1 MGANTAENTT
11 RRLKAVLDVLAE
23 GVWTGEQLNA
33 GAVLGEAIARV
44 PLNDFERELLSGGIP
59 RGHKTLTTATAK
71 LVKAGWLVKG
81 RAGWTITEDGQRA
94 TVAFAAP
101 DAFAAALD
109 AGTPVPADTPL
120 PSAPAAGTPAR
131 TAAAPTAAP
140 KAAAPKAAPKAAK
153 VAEKVAGKA
162 AKLVEEAVAPVAK
175 VVRRRK
181 AADKPAGAPASAPA
195 AAAPAGA
202 ATAAPAAAATAAPAP
217 AATAAPAAAATAAPA
232 AAAPATGGE
241 TIEQPEAVAVAGD
254 FNILLGAPANWAP
267 QYDESQMELDLVD
280 QLWKLAANLP
290 AGTYSFKIALNRSW
304 EENFGAF
311 GAFDGANH
319 EVHHYG
325 GQMVI
330 HYDHR
335 TRDIILP

>member
-1 MGANTAENTT
+1 MAENTAENTN

-23 GVWTGEQLNA
+23 EVWTGEKLNA

-44 PLNDFERELLSGGIP
+44 PLNEFERELLSGGIP
-59 RGHKTLTTATAK
+59 RGHKTLTSATSK

-81 RAGWTITEDGQRA
+81 RSGWTITEDGQRA
-94 TVAFAAP
+94 TVAFADPA
-101 DAFAAALD
+101 AFAAALD

-120 PSAPAAGTPAR
+120 PTAPAVKPA
-131 TAAAPTAAP
+131 A
-140 KAAAPKAAPKAAK
+140 KAAAPKAAPKAVK

-175 VVRRRK
+175 AVRKRK
-181 AADKPAGAPASAPA
+181 TPAEVPAAEAPASATPVAVAPA
-195 AAAPAGA
+195 SAAPVAGAAAPAA
-202 ATAAPAAAATAAPAP
+202 EAPAVSV
-217 AATAAPAAAATAAPA
+217 
-232 AAAPATGGE
+232 E

-280 QLWKLAANLP
+280 QLWKLAADLP
-290 AGTYSFKIALNRSW
+290 AGTYTFKIALNRSW

-319 EVHHYG
+319 EVRHLG
-325 GQMVI
+325 GLLVI

>member
-1 MGANTAENTT
+1 MAENTAENTN

-23 GVWTGEQLNA
+23 EVWTGEKLNA

-44 PLNDFERELLSGGIP
+44 PLNEFERELLSGGIP

-81 RAGWTITEDGQRA
+81 RSGWTITEDGQRA
-94 TVAFAAP
+94 TVAFADPA
-101 DAFAAALD
+101 AFAAALD

-120 PSAPAAGTPAR
+120 PSEPAVKPAA
-131 TAAAPTAAP
+131 

-162 AKLVEEAVAPVAK
+162 AKLVEDAVAPVAK
-175 VVRRRK
+175 AVRKRK
-181 AADKPAGAPASAPA
+181 APATATAPAAETSTAATP
-195 AAAPAGA
+195 AAAPAA
-202 ATAAPAAAATAAPAP
+202 EAPAVSV
-217 AATAAPAAAATAAPA
+217 
-232 AAAPATGGE
+232 E

-254 FNILLGAPANWAP
+254 FNVLLGAPANWAP

-280 QLWKLAANLP
+280 QLWKIVADLP
-290 AGTYSFKIALNRSW
+290 AGSYTFKIALNRSW
-304 EENFGAF
+304 DENFGAF

-319 EVHHYG
+319 EVHHPG
-325 GQMVI
+325 GLLVI

>member
-11 RRLKAVLDVLAE
+11 LRLKAVLDVLAE
-23 GVWTGEQLNA
+23 GVWTDEKLNA

-81 RAGWTITEDGQRA
+81 RSGWTITEDGQRA
-94 TVAFAAP
+94 TVAFADPA
-101 DAFAAALD
+101 AFAAALD

-120 PSAPAAGTPAR
+120 PSAPAAKPA
-131 TAAAPTAAP
+131 A
-140 KAAAPKAAPKAAK
+140 KAAPKAAK

-175 VVRRRK
+175 AVRKRK
-181 AADKPAGAPASAPA
+181 APA
-195 AAAPAGA
+195 AK
-202 ATAAPAAAATAAPAP
+202 APAASP
-217 AATAAPAAAATAAPA
+217 AAESLASA
-232 AAAPATGGE
+232 AAAPATSVE
-241 TIEQPEAVAVAGD
+241 TIEQPDAVAVAGD

-280 QLWKLAANLP
+280 QLWKLAADLP
-290 AGTYSFKIALNRSW
+290 AGSYSFKIVLNRTW
-304 EENFGAF
+304 DENFGAF

-319 EVHHYG
+319 EVHHSG
-325 GQMVI
+325 GQLVI

-335 TRDIILP
+335 THDIVLL

>member
-1 MGANTAENTT
+1 MGANTAENTN
-11 RRLKAVLDVLAE
+11 RRLKAVLEVLTE
-23 GVWTGEQLNA
+23 GVWTDEKLNA

-44 PLNDFERELLSGGIP
+44 PLNEFERELLSGGIP

-94 TVAFAAP
+94 TVAFADPA
-101 DAFAAALD
+101 AFAAALD

-120 PSAPAAGTPAR
+120 PSAPAGKPA
-131 TAAAPTAAP
+131 A
-140 KAAAPKAAPKAAK
+140 KAAPKATK

-175 VVRRRK
+175 AVRKRK
-181 AADKPAGAPASAPA
+181 SADNGTAPAPG
-195 AAAPAGA
+195 AAAPAVE
-202 ATAAPAAAATAAPAP
+202 APAVSV
-217 AATAAPAAAATAAPA
+217 
-232 AAAPATGGE
+232 E
-241 TIEQPEAVAVAGD
+241 TIDQPEAVAVAGD
-254 FNILLGAPANWAP
+254 FNVLLGAPANWAP

-280 QLWKLAANLP
+280 QLWKIAADLP

-304 EENFGAF
+304 DVNFGAF

-319 EVHHYG
+319 EVHHSG
-325 GQMVI
+325 GQLVI

-335 TRDIILP
+335 TRDIVFA